1 MIRER
6 GRPTERVESHE
17 PGSPEELL
25 RTMPV
30 WADRLIPP
38 DLVFDVNMRRRVL
51 ARVPETL
58 ARESRR
64 RVMRALRVVAV
75 AAAALIMVGGVA
87 IDLRAQVP
95 PVVREAPGHGL
106 LMSAPAGEVGVASTP
121 GPGAGGPGTAGS
133 RTAGSGTTGPGTA
146 GPDDTGAVVSAG
158 ETGQATY
165 SAKAAP
171 ARVRLLPVLAAAPL
185 QGKRAAGDGQE
196 AQGGPEA
203 ASADAPRLQVPGLAW
218 TAGTEA
224 GPDMQEVRL
233 TEALAYAG
241 TVSGQAVVVTGTGRV
256 WRYVEGSLVGGE
268 SLLPAVGETG
278 CLVLL
283 PGRDVAEALW
293 VDDQGSLRLN
303 GRVASVSLSGRV
315 QRLAP
320 VAGGAGPTAIL
331 AAGTLR
337 RDDGYE
343 VGLWVVAWQQG
354 GLQAEELG
362 GPPHLE
368 PARPDVIDLAAF
380 RGDRGLT
387 VYLTVKSDS
396 QQTSYLGEARDGR
409 LRWRK
414 LTGPLFRPGTVVAS
428 SASLMAGVDPAG
440 RVAVL
445 EWVPGGGISAWFR
458 PGWYRVRQLSFPEL
472 GDALRSVYFF
482 DPDGTG
488 QEGLLLVGE
497 AGRVGYV
504 DASLVARR

>member
-1 MIRER
+1 R
-6 GRPTERVESHE
+6 
-17 PGSPEELL
+17 LL
-25 RTMPV
+25 R
-30 WADRLIPP
+30 
-38 DLVFDVNMRRRVL
+38 
-51 ARVPETL
+51 
-58 ARESRR
+58 
-64 RVMRALRVVAV
+64 
-75 AAAALIMVGGVA
+75 
-87 IDLRAQVP
+87 
-95 PVVREAPGHGL
+95 
-106 LMSAPAGEVGVASTP
+106 
-121 GPGAGGPGTAGS
+121 
-133 RTAGSGTTGPGTA
+133 
-146 GPDDTGAVVSAG
+146 
-158 ETGQATY
+158 
-165 SAKAAP
+165 
-171 ARVRLLPVLAAAPL
+171 VLAAAPL
-185 QGKRAAGDGQE
+185 PGKRAAGDGQE

-224 GPDMQEVRL
+224 GPDMREVRL

-268 SLLPAVGETG
+268 SLLPAVGDTG

-283 PGRDVAEALW
+283 PGTDAAEALW

-343 VGLWVVAWQQG
+343 VWLWVVAWQQG

-368 PARPDVIDLAAF
+368 PAQPDVIDLAAF
-380 RGDRGLT
+380 RGDRGLI

-414 LTGPLFRPGTVVAS
+414 LAGPLFRPGTVVAS

>member
-1 MIRER
+1 MIGER
-6 GRPTERVESHE
+6 GRSPEVAESRR
-17 PGSPEELL
+17 PDFPEELL

-30 WADRLIPP
+30 WAEGLIPA

-64 RVMRALRVVAV
+64 WVARALRVVAV
-75 AAAALIMVGGVA
+75 AAVALIMVGGVV

-95 PVVREAPGHGL
+95 PVVREVPGRDLLMPAPPGGPADVSVTGAPASEPAPGG
-106 LMSAPAGEVGVASTP
+106 AGAPGAEVPAGVTE
-121 GPGAGGPGTAGS
+121 
-133 RTAGSGTTGPGTA
+133 
-146 GPDDTGAVVSAG
+146 
-158 ETGQATY
+158 QATY
-165 SAKAAP
+165 AAKAAP
-171 ARVRLLPVLAAAPL
+171 ARVRLLTVLAPAF
-185 QGKRAAGDGQE
+185 GQE
-196 AQGGPEA
+196 GSGAPEGRGGGEEA
-203 ASADAPRLQVPGLAW
+203 TADRTSKDALPPRVPGLA
-218 TAGTEA
+218 AAAVRGI
-224 GPDMQEVRL
+224 GPDMQEVKL

-241 TVSGQAVVVTGTGRV
+241 TVSGQALVVTGTGRV
-256 WRYVEGSLVGGE
+256 WRYVDGSLVGGE
-268 SLLPAVGETG
+268 NLLPAVEDAG

-283 PGRDVAEALW
+283 PGREAAEALW

-303 GRVASVSLSGRV
+303 GQVASVSLSGRV

-320 VAGGAGPTAIL
+320 VAGNAGPMVIL

-337 RDDGYE
+337 RGDGYQ
-343 VGLWVVAWQQG
+343 VGLWVLAWQQG

-362 GPPHLE
+362 GPPGVE
-368 PARPDVIDLAAF
+368 SGRPDVIDLAAF

-387 VYLTVKSDS
+387 VYLTVKSGS
-396 QQTSYLGEARDGR
+396 QQAGYLGEGRDGR

-414 LTGPLFRPGTVVAS
+414 LADPMFRPGTVMAS
-428 SASLMAGVDPAG
+428 SASLMAGVDSAG

-445 EWVPGGGISAWFR
+445 EWVPGGGIAAWFR
-458 PGWYRVRQLSFPEL
+458 PGCYQVRHLSFPEL
-472 GDALRSVYFF
+472 GEALRSVYFF

-504 DASLVARR
+504 DASLIARR